1 MRALELFGNMR
12 QALRDEDGTVSI
24 EFVLVFPLLALW
36 FIGSFV
42 WFDSF
47 RSNSL
52 TAKTAYTLSDMA
64 SRMGKDEDKPYAT
77 LDELDALFDSHT
89 MLLPP
94 RIDDGW
100 LRVSSI
106 CFNGSSY
113 RVLWSYL
120 GDDTYAAAAA
130 DPDDDLEP
138 RLGYLTDETIPTEI
152 MPPMSSN
159 DSIILTETFATWTP
173 LADWVGMSESDWRNR
188 LVTRPRYRTVL
199 PLAPGDDIP
208 GYPHAHALICP
219 ADEDDGSSDSG
230 DGEDDDD
237 DDDDGDEGTF
247 DVTPDRRA

>member
-1 MRALELFGNMR
+1 MKLFRKLR
-12 QALRDEDGTVSI
+12 QALRNEDGTVSI
-24 EFVLVFPLLALW
+24 EFVITFPLLALW

-42 WFDSF
+42 WFDAF

-64 SRMGKDEDKPYAT
+64 SRMGKEEDEPYAT
-77 LDELDALFDSHT
+77 LDELDALFTSHKV
-89 MLLPP
+89 LLPP

-120 GDDTYAAAAA
+120 GDDTYAAAIA

-138 RLGYLTDETIPTEI
+138 RLGYLTDDTIPLEI
-152 MPPMSSN
+152 MPPMSAH
-159 DSIILTETFATWTP
+159 DSVILTETFATWTP
-173 LADWVGMSESDWRNR
+173 LVDWVGLGATEKDWRNR
-188 LVTRPRYRTVL
+188 LVTRPRYRVIL

-208 GYPHAHALICP
+208 GYPHAHALVCP
-219 ADEDDGSSDSG
+219 A
-230 DGEDDDD
+230 
-237 DDDDGDEGTF
+237 DDDDGSDDGSGGGVGDDGGDDGDDGDGGTL
-247 DVTPDRRA
+247 DVTL